1 MEERI
6 PTEKVRQVSRDIGCS
21 ISLARD
27 LLVLAGGDEKLVR
40 EASMAT
46 DRVESAKAYIIDARF
61 RKSEDVNPG
70 YEYVG

>member
-1 MEERI
+1 MEKRI
-6 PTEKVRQVSRDIGCS
+6 PIEKVVQVSRDIGCS

-27 LLVLAGGDEKLVR
+27 LLVLAGGNEELVR

-61 RKSEDVNPG
+61 RKSEDVNTG
-70 YEYVG
+70 YEYVD